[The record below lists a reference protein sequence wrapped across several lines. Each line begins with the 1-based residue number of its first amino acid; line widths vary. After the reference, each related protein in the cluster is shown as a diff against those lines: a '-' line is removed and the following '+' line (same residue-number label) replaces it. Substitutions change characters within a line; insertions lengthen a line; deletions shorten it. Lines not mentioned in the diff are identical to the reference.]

1 LDPFFAAIASRSI
14 RVASYKREATVAVI
28 KKKSRTVDEW
38 ALVADV
44 DGTSAMLNACRDK
57 VYELIRER

>member
-1 LDPFFAAIASRSI
+1 M
-14 RVASYKREATVAVI
+14 ASYKREATVAVI
-28 KKKSRTVDEW
+28 KKKIRTVDEW

-57 VYELIRER
+57 VYELTRERYFRIAEFTT